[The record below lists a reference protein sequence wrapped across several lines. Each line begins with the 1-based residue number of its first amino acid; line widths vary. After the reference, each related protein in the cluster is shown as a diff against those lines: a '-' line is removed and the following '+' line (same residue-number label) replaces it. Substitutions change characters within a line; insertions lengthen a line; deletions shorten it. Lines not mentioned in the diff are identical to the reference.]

1 MITIDRSAMNAE
13 KRNLTLRPLL
23 EEFVEQVALVRPL
36 CEFTT
41 TDHDTRTDYSYE
53 EVTNE
58 KGETTSKQIRTE
70 TIMRVNV
77 YQDGEKLG
85 ALCVTDRYT
94 RGSKEW
100 VYGVESFR
108 ITKERGAGDATFT
121 KNLKVALRTVK
132 KVFVNRQDEE
142 LRQLIKD
149 NVTQSLGQ
157 VWGRARN
164 EITYALDT
172 QAEALGVSML
182 AYEARKKG
190 LPTYTAPS
198 TLATVKRLKEH
209 DEACEQYIVSTFL
222 IEQMKTKHG
231 YGVSIYSNGSLA
243 VLNFADDS
251 IRRFKSF
258 ELLPLD
264 IQNKLAMFKVIGSD
278 EPYAHLGC
286 KFHNDMLYIVAG
298 DIALD

>member
-53 EVTNE
+53 DTTNE
-58 KGETTSKQIRTE
+58 KGETKSTQVRTE

-190 LPTYTAPS
+190 LSTYTAPS

-222 IEQMKTKHG
+222 LEQMKAKHG

-264 IQNKLAMFKVIGSD
+264 IQNKLAMFKVIGAE

-286 KFHNDMLYIVAG
+286 KFHNDIIYIVA
-298 DIALD
+298 DATP